1 MRCYAAAGQ
10 ETVMLADQKNPSG
23 NESPTLQTRLR
34 SWAGAAKNWLGT
46 AARVTARAL
55 KWPLLIA
62 VPLGIFTVTAW
73 WSLISA
79 LTSDVEMVP
88 DVRGKTVEEARFAL
102 ASRSLQME
110 VSENRKFST
119 DIDKGLVL
127 ETDPAIGAQIKRDRT
142 VIITLSAGFK
152 KTLVPDLLGSTITE
166 ARTVGERLGLRIR
179 TRDTVYSTTVAQ
191 GRIIAQDPEPHSA
204 LVTQTVDVLVSAGE
218 YPQLVMVPHLENR
231 YLTAALE
238 ELRSTGLQVVVRRRG
253 DSSDLSTADPYEL
266 RALRVYRQWPPP
278 GSFIDLSH
286 PEPVILRVEE
296 YR

>member
-1 MRCYAAAGQ
+1 MQNGQ
-10 ETVMLADQKNPSG
+10 EQIPNGDKPPLM
-23 NESPTLQTRLR
+23 QTIGE
-34 SWAGAAKNWLGT
+34 WAGTVSTWAGKAWK
-46 AARVTARAL
+46 VFARAM

-88 DVRGKTVEEARFAL
+88 DVRSKTVEEARFAL

-127 ETDPAIGAQIKRDRT
+127 ETDPAIGARIKRDRT
-142 VIITLSAGFK
+142 VIVTLSAGFK
-152 KTLVPDLLGSTITE
+152 KTLVPDLLGTTITE
-166 ARTVGERLGLRIR
+166 ARTIGERMNVRIR
-179 TRDTVYSTTVAQ
+179 TRDSVYSSTVPQ
-191 GRIIAQDPEPHSA
+191 GRIISQDPEPHSA
-204 LVTQTVDVLVSAGE
+204 LVTQTVDVLVSAGD

-231 YLTAALE
+231 SLTAALDD
-238 ELRSTGLQVVVRRRG
+238 LRIAGLQVVVRRRG
-253 DSSDLSTADPYEL
+253 DVADMSAMDPYEL
-266 RALRVYRQWPPP
+266 RSLRVYRQWPPA

-286 PEPVILRVEE
+286 PETVILRVDEQ
-296 YR
+296 